1 MTLIQIYFIIAG
13 IILLSKFLFKLFT
26 FNYLNRF
33 ISENKKNIDE
43 LLIDEHNLN
52 RIEKHVAYLIKKG
65 SLTYSDLIIY
75 HFSTNSIK
83 YEDYS
88 DEMSA
93 FLINGSCFEI
103 LLYILFALFWMV
115 SVPCVLLCMLIGWLE
130 EMFEKF
136 AKSILS

>member
-1 MTLIQIYFIIAG
+1 MILLQIYFIIAG

-26 FNYLNRF
+26 FNYLKRF
-33 ISENKKNIDE
+33 ISANKKTIDE
-43 LLIDEHNLN
+43 LLIDEHKLD
-52 RIEKHVAYLIKKG
+52 RIEKHAAYLIKEG

-103 LLYILFALFWMV
+103 LLYILFAIFWIISIPGVLF
-115 SVPCVLLCMLIGWLE
+115 CMLLGWFE
-130 EMFEKF
+130 EVFEKL